1 MMLKENLFKQCELF
15 VNEKS
20 AIIDGIMRSNQIA
33 LEQESKSSAGDK
45 HETGRAMLHLE
56 MEKAAQQFEAVK
68 QMRDVLKR
76 IQVNAVSERIKL
88 GSLVTTDG
96 GIYFLSISAGP
107 LIAEG
112 KSYYAV
118 SVSSPIGAC
127 LLGMKQG
134 SEITFGEKTI
144 RIQAVE

>member
-1 MMLKENLFKQCELF
+1 MSLKESLFKQCELF

-20 AIIDGIMRSNQIA
+20 AIIEGIMRSNQIA

-76 IQVNAVSERIKL
+76 IQINSVSERIKL
-88 GSLVTTDG
+88 GSLVTTDR
-96 GIYFLSISAGP
+96 GIYFLSISAGA

-127 LLGMKQG
+127 LLGRKQG
-134 SEITFGEKTI
+134 SEISFGEKTI
-144 RIQAVE
+144 RIHAVE